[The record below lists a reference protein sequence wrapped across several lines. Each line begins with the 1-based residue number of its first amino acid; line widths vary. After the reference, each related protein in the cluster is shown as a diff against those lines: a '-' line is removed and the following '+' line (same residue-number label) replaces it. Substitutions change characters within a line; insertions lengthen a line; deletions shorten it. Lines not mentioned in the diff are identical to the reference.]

1 MRRGIA
7 ESFGIIFKEN
17 AAQKLIIKLKKYTL
31 HFNDGNEKVPPQGF
45 YGTKYSLSVVSHL
58 IFR

>member
-7 ESFGIIFKEN
+7 ESFGIIVKEN
-17 AAQKLIIKLKKYTL
+17 AAQKLIIKYTL
-31 HFNDGNEKVPPQGF
+31 HFKDGDEKVPPQAF
-45 YGTKYSLSVVSHL
+45 YGTKYSFSVVSHI